1 MSLLSAS
8 SAALVLL
15 TLLPA
20 PVQKPGEARHPTAPE
35 TFRAHANATNKDGAA
50 AATYVD
56 IQIDKYTRDADRDKL
71 TQALKSGGYPALLT
85 AVRNAPAVGTVTIG
99 KDTFTIRFA
108 REQRTGGE
116 HGGQRAGGGARDH
129 VDPRRLPVGLVH
141 PPQADE
147 QRAHRARLEGAE
159 RGLAGQGQR
168 DAELG
173 HGQGLSPSGRN
184 GSAAPHLDRTR
195 LHRLASG
202 RPWCPSWRR
211 MRTRQVMP
219 DSCGRW

>member
-8 SAALVLL
+8 SAALVLG

-108 REQRTGGE
+108 REQRTGE
-116 HGGQRAGGGARDH
+116 NKRKIAVVTDKPMYFVGGGH
-129 VDPRRLPVGLVH
+129 VNAKPR
-141 PPQADE
+141 
-147 QRAHRARLEGAE
+147 EGYE
-159 RGLAGQGQR
+159 LAALQFDMDDAGTGQGTM
-168 DAELG
+168 
-173 HGQGLSPSGRN
+173 
-184 GSAAPHLDRTR
+184 AAAARIK
-195 LHRLASG
+195 
-202 RPWCPSWRR
+202 
-211 MRTRQVMP
+211 P
-219 DSCGRW
+219 DGTGGFIIDDYADQPIKLVSISRSLTPVKEGKR